1 MKHRLYLM
9 LLSGL
14 VTTAGFAADRA
25 ITLSP
30 VVSMS
35 WGYVTPGT
43 AVEPHRNPAV
53 GFWQRSSGAKPGV
66 GIVFAGAM
74 EYQLPETP
82 PSHIRSATFQFSGKQ
97 SQCSGGEPV
106 VIDVYAYPGNG
117 GSEVADATAGVR
129 VAQMRA
135 DCATNPAFNQPIDVT
150 QIVRQLSVP
159 AGIRHV
165 GFNMRKANNR
175 QGPGLFGLSAGKLTV
190 VVADQDLAQRPTP
203 AAPPMPGAAPAQV
216 VLSENFEA
224 PSSGNYIVV
233 RAGQSFATQTRT
245 WSVEAGSIDIVNARV
260 RTEAAAFDGTQAID
274 LAGSPGAGVLSTR
287 FATNPGQNYLLT
299 FHYARNNGIGAV
311 PARARVE
318 VMGAAPLLQGEV
330 QHESPRLPFNAY
342 QQYRGAFRADGA
354 SATLR
359 FTSLNAGNAGVMLD
373 AVSIAAV
380 PAPAGMPQPA
390 GDPMAGASP
399 QAPGPQA
406 GAGPNGLIKALGT
419 LARGGGTKAARDQA
433 KGEALDGIANL
444 PPTSSGG
451 TATPAGPTST
461 QPTQ

>member
-1 MKHRLYLM
+1 MKTKRES
-9 LLSGL
+9 LLLLVGSLCSSAGL
-14 VTTAGFAADRA
+14 ASDRA
-25 ITLSP
+25 IPLSP

-53 GFWQRSSGAKPGV
+53 GFWQRASGARPGV
-66 GIVFAGAM
+66 GIVFVAAM
-74 EYQLPETP
+74 EYQLPETS
-82 PSHIRSATFQFSGKQ
+82 PSHVRSATFQFSGKQ
-97 SQCSGGEPV
+97 SQCTGAEPV
-106 VIDVYAYPGNG
+106 VIDVHAYPANG
-117 GSEVADATAGVR
+117 KGEAADASAGVR
-129 VAQMRA
+129 VAQLRA
-135 DCATNPAFNQPIDVT
+135 DCATNPAFSQPIDVT
-150 QIVRQLSVP
+150 AIVRQLSVP

-175 QGPGLFGLSAGKLTV
+175 QGPGLFGLSAGRLTV
-190 VVADQDLAQRPTP
+190 VIADQELAQRPTP
-203 AAPPMPGAAPAQV
+203 AAPPMPGAAPALA

-224 PSSGNYIVV
+224 PASNNYTVV
-233 RAGQSFATQTRT
+233 RAGQSFATLTRT
-245 WSVEAGSIDIVNARV
+245 WTVEAGSIDIVNARV
-260 RTEAAAFDGTQAID
+260 RTEAAAFNGTQAID

-287 FATNPGQNYLLT
+287 FATKPGQHYLLT
-299 FHYARNNGIGAV
+299 FHYSRNNGIGAV

-342 QQYRGAFRADGA
+342 QQYRGTFRADGA

-380 PAPAGMPQPA
+380 PAPAGMPQPV
-390 GDPMAGASP
+390 GDPMAGTVP
-399 QAPGPQA
+399 QAPAPQV

-433 KGEALDGIANL
+433 KGEAVDGIANL
-444 PPTSSGG
+444 PTSPG
-451 TATPAGPTST
+451 PAPAPAAPN